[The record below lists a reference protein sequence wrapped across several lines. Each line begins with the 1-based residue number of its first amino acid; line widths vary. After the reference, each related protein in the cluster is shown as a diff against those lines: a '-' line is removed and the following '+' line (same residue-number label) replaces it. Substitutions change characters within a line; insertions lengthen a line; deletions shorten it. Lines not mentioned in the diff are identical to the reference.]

1 MEIVA
6 NVQAI
11 VFALG
16 VKTTNVVKQLTE
28 GDAVAVY
35 EGERDHENDAQV
47 MERYEKAVEACR
59 VWLRAVV
66 GTQVIANQ
74 SDDICV
80 EAELL
85 MPDRLVEVAVYS
97 AEYPFGGGYNAD
109 VVEKLNTPIGK
120 FNYQTYRAILDTPI
134 NPVKEL
140 YKFFQDLIHQIHN
153 IVVMPLHCDGMDDL
167 LNKYIV
173 EDEGIVDVLGVSRYD
188 ALWNNVMDF
197 MEYDYSEPVPDFN
210 FIENELNN
218 LSPEIEKTVFAM
230 HVKPFEFVFNNNVA
244 KIFQLYVNQFPK
256 VQFCLY
262 GHEHKFAVDDL
273 FNDGVLYFQC
283 PCIDK
288 RIYLLFTIK
297 EDGTYDYETVEF

>member
-1 MEIVA
+1 MEVVA
-6 NVQAI
+6 NAQGV
-11 VFALG
+11 VTALG

-47 MERYEKAVEACR
+47 MERYEQAVEACR

-97 AEYPFGGGYNAD
+97 AQYPFGGGCNGE

-120 FNYQTYRAILDTPI
+120 LNYQTYRAILDTPI

-153 IVVMPLHCDGMDDL
+153 IVVMPLHCDGMDDF

-188 ALWNNVMDF
+188 ALWSNVMDF
-197 MEYDYSEPVPDFN
+197 MADAYSEEV
-210 FIENELNN
+210 
-218 LSPEIEKTVFAM
+218 V
-230 HVKPFEFVFNNNVA
+230 
-244 KIFQLYVNQFPK
+244 
-256 VQFCLY
+256 
-262 GHEHKFAVDDL
+262 
-273 FNDGVLYFQC
+273 
-283 PCIDK
+283 
-288 RIYLLFTIK
+288 
-297 EDGTYDYETVEF
+297 

>member
-1 MEIVA
+1 MEVVA
-6 NVQAI
+6 NAQGV
-11 VFALG
+11 VTALG

-47 MERYEKAVEACR
+47 MERYEQAVEACR

-97 AEYPFGGGYNAD
+97 AQYPFGGGCNAD
-109 VVEKLNTPIGK
+109 IVEKLHTPIGN
-120 FNYQTYRAILDTPI
+120 FGYQVYRAILDTPI
-134 NPVKEL
+134 NPIKEM

-188 ALWNNVMDF
+188 ALWSNVMDL
-197 MEYDYSEPVPDFN
+197 MSDDYSE
-210 FIENELNN
+210 
-218 LSPEIEKTVFAM
+218 
-230 HVKPFEFVFNNNVA
+230 
-244 KIFQLYVNQFPK
+244 
-256 VQFCLY
+256 
-262 GHEHKFAVDDL
+262 GAV
-273 FNDGVLYFQC
+273 
-283 PCIDK
+283 
-288 RIYLLFTIK
+288 
-297 EDGTYDYETVEF
+297 

>member
-1 MEIVA
+1 MGFDTA
-6 NVQAI
+6 KT
-11 VFALG
+11 
-16 VKTTNVVKQLTE
+16 VKELTE

-35 EGERDHENDAQV
+35 EGERDPKNDAV
-47 MERYEKAVEACR
+47 VVDRYEKAVEACR
-59 VWLRAVV
+59 IWLRAVV

-97 AEYPFGGGYNAD
+97 AQYPFGGGCNAD

-120 FNYQTYRAILDTPI
+120 IDYSTYRAILDTPI

-153 IVVMPLHCDGMDDL
+153 IIVMPLHCDGMDDL

-188 ALWNNVMDF
+188 ALWSNVMDF
-197 MEYDYSEPVPDFN
+197 MKDAYSE
-210 FIENELNN
+210 
-218 LSPEIEKTVFAM
+218 
-230 HVKPFEFVFNNNVA
+230 
-244 KIFQLYVNQFPK
+244 
-256 VQFCLY
+256 
-262 GHEHKFAVDDL
+262 
-273 FNDGVLYFQC
+273 GVM
-283 PCIDK
+283 
-288 RIYLLFTIK
+288 
-297 EDGTYDYETVEF
+297 

>member
-1 MEIVA
+1 MEVVA
-6 NVQAI
+6 NAQGVLI
-11 VFALG
+11 ALG

-35 EGERDHENDAQV
+35 EGERDPENDSQV
-47 MERYEKAVEACR
+47 MERYEQAVKACR
-59 VWLRAVV
+59 VWLRAVA

-97 AEYPFGGGYNAD
+97 AQYPFGGGCNGE
-109 VVEKLNTPIGK
+109 VVENLNTPIGK
-120 FNYQTYRAILDTPI
+120 LNYQTYRAILDTPI

-153 IVVMPLHCDGMDDL
+153 IVVMPLYCDGMDDL

-188 ALWNNVMDF
+188 ALWSNVMDF
-197 MEYDYSEPVPDFN
+197 MADDYSE
-210 FIENELNN
+210 
-218 LSPEIEKTVFAM
+218 
-230 HVKPFEFVFNNNVA
+230 
-244 KIFQLYVNQFPK
+244 
-256 VQFCLY
+256 
-262 GHEHKFAVDDL
+262 
-273 FNDGVLYFQC
+273 GVM
-283 PCIDK
+283 
-288 RIYLLFTIK
+288 
-297 EDGTYDYETVEF
+297 

>member
-1 MEIVA
+1 MLVEA
-6 NVQAI
+6 NLKTTLI
-11 VFALG
+11 ALG
-16 VKTTNVVKQLTE
+16 IKTTEAVKQLTE

-35 EGERDHENDAQV
+35 EGMRDAENDAQV
-47 MERYEKAVEACR
+47 MERYEQAVEACR
-59 VWLRAVV
+59 VWLRAVA
-66 GTQVIANQ
+66 GTQVIANR

-97 AEYPFGGGYNAD
+97 AQYPFGRGCNAD
-109 VVEKLNTPIGK
+109 VVEKMHTPIGN
-120 FNYQTYRAILDTPI
+120 FGYQVYRAILDTPI

-197 MEYDYSEPVPDFN
+197 MADDYSE
-210 FIENELNN
+210 
-218 LSPEIEKTVFAM
+218 
-230 HVKPFEFVFNNNVA
+230 
-244 KIFQLYVNQFPK
+244 
-256 VQFCLY
+256 
-262 GHEHKFAVDDL
+262 
-273 FNDGVLYFQC
+273 GVM
-283 PCIDK
+283 
-288 RIYLLFTIK
+288 
-297 EDGTYDYETVEF
+297 

>member
-1 MEIVA
+1 MLVEA
-6 NVQAI
+6 NLKTTLI
-11 VFALG
+11 ALG

-35 EGERDHENDAQV
+35 EDERDPENDAQV
-47 MERYEKAVEACR
+47 MECYEKAVEACR

-97 AEYPFGGGYNAD
+97 AQYPFGGGCNAD
-109 VVEKLNTPIGK
+109 VVEKLHTPIGN
-120 FNYQTYRAILDTPI
+120 FGYQVYRAILDTPI

-173 EDEGIVDVLGVSRYD
+173 EDESIVDVLGVSRYD
-188 ALWNNVMDF
+188 ALWSNVMDF
-197 MEYDYSEPVPDFN
+197 MEDDYS
-210 FIENELNN
+210 
-218 LSPEIEKTVFAM
+218 K
-230 HVKPFEFVFNNNVA
+230 
-244 KIFQLYVNQFPK
+244 
-256 VQFCLY
+256 
-262 GHEHKFAVDDL
+262 
-273 FNDGVLYFQC
+273 GVM
-283 PCIDK
+283 
-288 RIYLLFTIK
+288 
-297 EDGTYDYETVEF
+297 

>member
-1 MEIVA
+1 MEVVA

-35 EGERDHENDAQV
+35 EGTRKAENDAQV
-47 MERYEKAVEACR
+47 MERYEQAVEACR

-80 EAELL
+80 EAELI

-97 AEYPFGGGYNAD
+97 AQYPFGGGCNAD
-109 VVEKLNTPIGK
+109 VVEKLHTPIGN
-120 FNYQTYRAILDTPI
+120 FGYQVYRAILDTPI

-153 IVVMPLHCDGMDDL
+153 IIVMPMDDL

-188 ALWNNVMDF
+188 ALWSNVMDF
-197 MEYDYSEPVPDFN
+197 MADDYSE
-210 FIENELNN
+210 
-218 LSPEIEKTVFAM
+218 
-230 HVKPFEFVFNNNVA
+230 
-244 KIFQLYVNQFPK
+244 
-256 VQFCLY
+256 
-262 GHEHKFAVDDL
+262 GAV
-273 FNDGVLYFQC
+273 
-283 PCIDK
+283 
-288 RIYLLFTIK
+288 
-297 EDGTYDYETVEF
+297 